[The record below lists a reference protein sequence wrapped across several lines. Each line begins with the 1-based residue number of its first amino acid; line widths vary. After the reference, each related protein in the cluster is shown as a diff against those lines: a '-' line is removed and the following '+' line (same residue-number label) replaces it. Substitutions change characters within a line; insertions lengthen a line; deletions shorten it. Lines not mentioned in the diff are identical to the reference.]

1 MTHLDRFLNS
11 SWHCVMYCRTFPSES
26 NLEFLIRV
34 AMRLFLLRSTALSMQ
49 QIHQQW
55 WNWLFHIIY
64 QVLDNYISI
73 SIFINFEFVVSLRS
87 NLHFFS
93 CSRTYRAID
102 LLHTLVVSMF
112 IGCVYLETI
121 IFFGLSSGGREGE
134 GRLGGIAWPVSS
146 GGLAREK
153 GRTKQHLFRFSL
165 PSPQHLSVQI
175 PICHQYLTKLPTS
188 KDPIQGGS
196 DFQKNISPSLDG
208 NSWKNCPKVK
218 PSCAT
223 TISPPSYFS
232 FVLFIKKKI
241 ECFRQL
247 DSSFDFIDTHV
258 LLSFW
263 LQSLMQIVMMW
274 R

>member
-1 MTHLDRFLNS
+1 MRI
-11 SWHCVMYCRTFPSES
+11 SW
-26 NLEFLIRV
+26 N
-34 AMRLFLLRSTALSMQ
+34 
-49 QIHQQW
+49 
-55 WNWLFHIIY
+55 N
-64 QVLDNYISI
+64 
-73 SIFINFEFVVSLRS
+73 
-87 NLHFFS
+87 
-93 CSRTYRAID
+93 
-102 LLHTLVVSMF
+102 
-112 IGCVYLETI
+112 

-146 GGLAREK
+146 GGLTREK
-153 GRTKQHLFRFSL
+153 RKNQTASLSFLFTFS
-165 PSPQHLSVQI
+165 STFISSNSNLS
-175 PICHQYLTKLPTS
+175 LTKLPTS
-188 KDPIQGGS
+188 KELQDPIQGWS